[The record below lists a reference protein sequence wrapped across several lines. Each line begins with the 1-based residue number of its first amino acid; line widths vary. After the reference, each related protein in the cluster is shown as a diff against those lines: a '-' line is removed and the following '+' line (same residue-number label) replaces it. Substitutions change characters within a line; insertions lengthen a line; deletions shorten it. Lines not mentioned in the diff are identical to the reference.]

1 VEELRA
7 LPPPPDII
15 PSGRREMGDF
25 VDRLNKKLEP
35 DVWTFIFFL
44 IGSFVLA
51 YIMMFGI
58 DTKSSGSSYML
69 AVWSG
74 IILIPAG
81 ILSLVSAMYSIQAD
95 AQEFVEAYKRDYP
108 EEPEINLLESG
119 YKKAHEYQNKAFKDA
134 LTAWLGLGVYIG
146 LVELAL
152 LFDNLVVKNW
162 SYLWAV
168 LGICSIASFIG
179 FVLTILSYLRKR
191 SIEKALFAIQ
201 LKKSDK
207 AEISIK
213 I

>member
-1 VEELRA
+1 
-7 LPPPPDII
+7 
-15 PSGRREMGDF
+15 MGYS
-25 VDRLNKKLEP
+25 VDRLEKKLKG
-35 DVWTFIFFL
+35 DYDKGLLIVFF
-44 IGSFVLA
+44 IGSFVLGLA
-51 YIMMFGI
+51 TPWVAF
-58 DTKSSGSSYML
+58 DLDNSSGGVISFI
-69 AVWSG
+69 AVMASMAFIPLG
-74 IILIPAG
+74 IFSVLMAIYE
-81 ILSLVSAMYSIQAD
+81 VQAD

-108 EEPEINLLESG
+108 KEPEINLLESG

-152 LFDNLVVKNW
+152 VADNLVVKNW

-168 LGICSIASFIG
+168 LGICSIASFVG
-179 FVLTILSYLRKR
+179 FVLTIISYLRKR